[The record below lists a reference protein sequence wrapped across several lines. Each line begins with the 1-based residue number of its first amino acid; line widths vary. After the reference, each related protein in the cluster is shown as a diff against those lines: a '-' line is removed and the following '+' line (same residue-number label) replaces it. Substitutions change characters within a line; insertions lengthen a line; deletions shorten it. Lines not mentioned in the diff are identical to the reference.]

1 MINLINSIGGG
12 GSNPLVPTIMAEGEM
27 KKIWIHK
34 TSSFKKANEFEKKYY
49 LFESPE
55 ERLSDLQFCREQYL
69 KMKGI
74 TDEGRKGLRRVIK
87 VIKQT

>member
-1 MINLINSIGGG
+1 
-12 GSNPLVPTIMAEGEM
+12 M
-27 KKIWIHK
+27 KKVWIHK
-34 TSSFKKANEFEKKYY
+34 TNSFEKAEELEERYH

-55 ERLSDLQFCREQYL
+55 QRLSDLQFCREQYL

-74 TDEGRKGLRRVIK
+74 KDESRKGLRRVIK

>member
-1 MINLINSIGGG
+1 
-12 GSNPLVPTIMAEGEM
+12 M
-27 KKIWIHK
+27 KEIWIHK
-34 TSSFKKANEFEKKYY
+34 TNSFEKAEEFEKRYY
-49 LFESPE
+49 LFKSPE

-74 TDEGRKGLRRVIK
+74 TDEGRKGLRRVFK